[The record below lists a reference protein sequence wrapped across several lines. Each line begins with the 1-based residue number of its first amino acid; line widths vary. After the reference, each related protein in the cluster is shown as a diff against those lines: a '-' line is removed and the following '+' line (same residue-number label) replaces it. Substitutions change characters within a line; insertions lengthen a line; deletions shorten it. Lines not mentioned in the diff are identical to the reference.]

1 MSILGALKQQTESID
16 DLAKLPQIMIMQMA
30 QKGQIREDMLAPIL
44 GRKAEM
50 AESIARMQA
59 LQGGNQPQPSVLEQ
73 VMATNAMAEQ
83 PEMEN
88 TGVAQL
94 PVPEREYAGGGIV
107 AFARGSLIDE
117 DDEIDPYDDY
127 ARASAMVQ
135 RANAMPVGRSLL
147 PQSYE
152 AALAEKGQTP
162 ASIRQMAIDKPK
174 KGDYVMPPLDA
185 PKRGGHKY
193 EDMVIKEAQRIGLDP
208 SIAVHALYKET
219 GNLKNP
225 ETAKSSAGAI
235 GVMQLMPKTAKELG
249 VDPLV
254 PEDNVRGGVMYLKKM
269 YDKYQDPTLALAAYN
284 AGPGRLD
291 KALKSGQGISGLPRE
306 TQNYVVANRMAS
318 GGEVKHFQ
326 YGGLSGEFGGEGGVT
341 PLGIPRQFDDVE
353 EDFVID
359 PMTGEKVFSGYKKQI
374 KTKETAKKEN
384 ITKKENVPQFL
395 YPPQG
400 GIGPTDLEL
409 GRNAIAPIQKTEKTE
424 PIQKTAMELFL
435 EQNAADREAL
445 GKQRSEDRNM
455 ALLAAG
461 LGMMGGTSPYAFA
474 NIGQG
479 GLSGIS
485 YLSDTNKQRAAQ
497 QAALDKSRI
506 TAMHYGNVGKYYEGQ
521 TLSKEER
528 ADLQRQKLEADKIKN
543 ARDDYFQYQKM
554 VDEGFAKQYPMAA
567 ITPDD
572 PKTIRLKQEWIAKNS
587 PVLESLRMSA
597 YPNLP
602 AVGSSAPVSTQGF
615 KLVK

>member
-1 MSILGALKQQTESID
+1 MSILGALKRQTESID
-16 DLAKLPQIMIMQMA
+16 DLAKLPQAMIMQMA

-50 AESIARMQA
+50 ADAVARMQA
-59 LQGGNQPQPSVLEQ
+59 LQGGNQTPPSVLEQ

-83 PEMEN
+83 PEMED

-94 PVPEREYAGGGIV
+94 PVPEREYAGGGII
-107 AFARGSLIDE
+107 AFSRGSLIGDD

-127 ARASAMVQ
+127 AKAAAFAQ
-135 RANAMPVGRSLL
+135 RANAVPVARPSIFS
-147 PQSYE
+147 QSYE
-152 AALAEKGQTP
+152 SVLADESQPSAFVPKAAAGK
-162 ASIRQMAIDKPK
+162 RD
-174 KGDYVMPPLDA
+174 DYAMPLKDV

-193 EDMVIKEAQRIGLDP
+193 EDMVIKEAQRVGLDP

-249 VDPLV
+249 VDPLI

-291 KALKSGQGISGLPRE
+291 KALKSGQGISGLSRE
-306 TQNYVVANRMAS
+306 TQNYVLASRMAS
-318 GGEVKHFQ
+318 GGEVKHF
-326 YGGLSGEFGGEGGVT
+326 YNGGPSYYT
-341 PLGIPRQFDDVE
+341 
-353 EDFVID
+353 D
-359 PMTGEKVFSGYKKQI
+359 PMGITVPTADVNEPLMGEEYQKYFKEYQDELQKRMKSKKDLPPTLQAPSL
-374 KTKETAKKEN
+374 KAPPVE
-384 ITKKENVPQFL
+384 TKKTPDIKDVPPVDKV
-395 YPPQG
+395 PPVVQAKT
-400 GIGPTDLEL
+400 PE
-409 GRNAIAPIQKTEKTE
+409 AAP
-424 PIQKTAMELFL
+424 KTAMELFL

-528 ADLQRQKLEADKIKN
+528 AELQRQKLEADKIKN

-587 PVLESLRMSA
+587 PVLESLRKSA